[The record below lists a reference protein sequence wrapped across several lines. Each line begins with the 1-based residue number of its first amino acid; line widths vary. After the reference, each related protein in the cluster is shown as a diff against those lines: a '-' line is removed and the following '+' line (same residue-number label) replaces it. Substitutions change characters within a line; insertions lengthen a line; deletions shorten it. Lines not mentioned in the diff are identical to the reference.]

1 MDMTGVI
8 SMDWTWLSDA
18 AYLTG
23 IGLFLG
29 VLVMVILV
37 SLFEE

>member
-1 MDMTGVI
+1 MDL
-8 SMDWTWLSDA
+8 SWLSDA

-23 IGLFLG
+23 VGIFLSF
-29 VLVMVILV
+29 LVMVILV